1 MVTTQS
7 HAITYSHP
15 FAAVTSSLWHKYD
28 HHKYVKDIEILD
40 RHVDEEGRLHST
52 RLLSMGGNLPTIFL
66 PFVPVKLVHMLET
79 VIVDPQRQTMI
90 VETSNINCQS
100 VLTAYSRSRYTPAP
114 DAPES
119 STRYEIDIAVRA
131 FPNDAAAAVADRPA
145 ATGGFTSPDTVG
157 VTLAAES
164 PPAERGSSKRD
175 AEAAPVTSDHCDSG
189 RAEWTM
195 GIVAGGAPAGSIFT
209 RLQEGYIAGK
219 MESWVANKLLSNVSK
234 GQSYIDGFCRRWHD
248 RHTIVCESSAAAN
261 SVQDHDVVAARGG
274 LQGPEGAST
283 GAKVG
288 AAASILLHGRVLGWA
303 GKHLHGAASG
313 AREEEGVRDVASRQL
328 RVSRLLSRQL
338 AHWRVAKPC
347 EDAS

>member
-1 MVTTQS
+1 
-7 HAITYSHP
+7 
-15 FAAVTSSLWHKYD
+15 
-28 HHKYVKDIEILD
+28 
-40 RHVDEEGRLHST
+40 
-52 RLLSMGGNLPTIFL
+52 
-66 PFVPVKLVHMLET
+66 
-79 VIVDPQRQTMI
+79 
-90 VETSNINCQS
+90 
-100 VLTAYSRSRYTPAP
+100 
-114 DAPES
+114 
-119 STRYEIDIAVRA
+119 
-131 FPNDAAAAVADRPA
+131 
-145 ATGGFTSPDTVG
+145 
-157 VTLAAES
+157 
-164 PPAERGSSKRD
+164 
-175 AEAAPVTSDHCDSG
+175 
-189 RAEWTM
+189 M